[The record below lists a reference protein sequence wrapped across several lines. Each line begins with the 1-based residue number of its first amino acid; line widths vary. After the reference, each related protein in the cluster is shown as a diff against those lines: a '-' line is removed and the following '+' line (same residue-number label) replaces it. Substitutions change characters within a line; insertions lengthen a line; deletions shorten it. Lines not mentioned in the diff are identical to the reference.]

1 MFENNFVLIIEDL
14 KAAIYLWKLQKI
26 NYLAHVMY
34 KTIINFDI
42 VFGAK
47 LFNIFNSIKC
57 TLGICK
63 NTYLYNSK

>member
-47 LFNIFNSIKC
+47 
-57 TLGICK
+57 
-63 NTYLYNSK
+63 